1 MKKINYLILFA
12 LAIFVSACCSN
23 NSKTTCHIAVP
34 QAAQA
39 FMPQDSIVI
48 SVNADNAVKVRIFLD
63 SVGLAESDKFPYN
76 AVLAP
81 KSQKVGRHTLV
92 AVAEDSHGNKIADTS
107 YFFVGIGVEYQGGI
121 IFDLD
126 STGEHGLIAAKQDL
140 PDTYAWKTS
149 GFLIGAL
156 DPDNGAENTKMV
168 MESGYP
174 SDAVSACAKYTATVN
189 GTKYTDWYMPATNE
203 LVKMYENLYVNHIG
217 NFGAKYY
224 WASTEMGKYD
234 SYTVFFYDGFVIRKN
249 KYVSCSVR
257 PIKAF

>member
-1 MKKINYLILFA
+1 MKRINYLILCMLFVFA
-12 LAIFVSACCSN
+12 TTCCSRK
-23 NSKTTCHIAVP
+23 SQSTCHITAP
-34 QAAQA
+34 QAGEAY
-39 FMPQDSIVI
+39 MPQDSIVI
-48 SVNADNAVKVRIFLD
+48 SINADNATKVRIFLD
-63 SVGLAESDKFPYN
+63 SVGLAECNKFPYN

-81 KSQKVGRHTLV
+81 KSQKIGKHTLV
-92 AVAEDSHGNKIADTS
+92 AVAEDKQGRKVADTIS
-107 YFFVGIGVEYQGGI
+107 FFVGIGVEYMGGI

-140 PDTYAWKTS
+140 PGTYAWKTS

-156 DPDNGAENTKMV
+156 DPDNGASNTSMV

-174 SDAVSACAKYTATVN
+174 SDAVKACAKYTATVN